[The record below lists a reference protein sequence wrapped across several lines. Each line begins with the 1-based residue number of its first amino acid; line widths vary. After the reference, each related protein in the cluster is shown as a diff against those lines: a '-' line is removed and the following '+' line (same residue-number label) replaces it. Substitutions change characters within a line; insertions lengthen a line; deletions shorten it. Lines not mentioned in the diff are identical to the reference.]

1 MTTSM
6 RHRSCMQAVHCIKRT
21 VGGGHFAEVC
31 GVLAYRSF
39 DQRPVSRGN
48 LGASGMTI
56 RTPIEDALFSVNG
69 CVRCAGRPPSA
80 GRNPMSST
88 GAGLAGTQSQSTVSP
103 PNPRCTH
110 ARTTHRTP
118 APTLCRASQIGPKI
132 GSHFSSSSTGAGHCP
147 WPHRRYRST
156 HRKRSRA
163 ECARGSGFA
172 TDPGYGDAGAAG
184 AAGQWPSRCRP
195 QDERTSG
202 GPSGHAAGKAIAS
215 TVCACGN
222 VVLAGLT
229 ARRMYYCPTVVSLS
243 TAVKRARRQ
252 HATRD
257 VAASNAASDAGLS
270 AHSEA
275 PRAAAPTDGARGRPG
290 TAVRCSAVCVHDET
304 DTVE

>member
-1 MTTSM
+1 
-6 RHRSCMQAVHCIKRT
+6 
-21 VGGGHFAEVC
+21 
-31 GVLAYRSF
+31 VLAYRSF

-103 PNPRCTH
+103 PKPPVHARTH
-110 ARTTHRTP
+110 ARTTHRTT

-132 GSHFSSSSTGAGHCP
+132 GSHFSSSSTGAGSLPLAAPPLSQHASETKPGRVRP
-147 WPHRRYRST
+147 WLGVCN
-156 HRKRSRA
+156 RSRVRRRGGCRRGRAVAVEVSASRRTYKWRTVRSRSRQGHWGDCIHSVCAWQCLSCSPASPHA
-163 ECARGSGFA
+163 ECITAR
-172 TDPGYGDAGAAG
+172 
-184 AAGQWPSRCRP
+184 PSRH
-195 QDERTSG
+195 S
-202 GPSGHAAGKAIAS
+202 
-215 TVCACGN
+215 
-222 VVLAGLT
+222 
-229 ARRMYYCPTVVSLS
+229 S
-243 TAVKRARRQ
+243 TAVRRARRQ

-275 PRAAAPTDGARGRPG
+275 PRAAAPTDGARGRSRHG
-290 TAVRCSAVCVHDET
+290 GAVRCSAVQCSACT
-304 DTVE
+304 